1 MVGSDSMPAI
11 DTPSRTHRAVLGF
24 AKRALAGFKPERPL
38 IRGKRV
44 LAPLDPFAVQRRD
57 KELFW

>member
-1 MVGSDSMPAI
+1 MPAI

-38 IRGKRV
+38 IRGERV